1 MDELIIRAYAAGAD
15 EACLIP
21 ANQVPINP
29 DLAKLCREPR
39 CADYGQ
45 APGCPPYCSGPAGF
59 RLLRQSSREAL
70 VLRIQG
76 PESDLMTSRS
86 NAVMKRL
93 QSLAAN
99 LEEEALRLGYQH
111 AQAYAGG
118 SCKRI
123 FCHEDDECPVIAGT
137 GPCRYPHQARPS
149 MSGFGIDLLALMDIC
164 GWPAQFIDLKKEA
177 SATRQSWVAALV
189 LLGPRQPK
197 KLSCL
202 ESVLGADSGE
212 KFR

>member
-70 VLRIQG
+70 VLRIQV

-93 QSLAAN
+93 QSLAGQSGRGSIA
-99 LEEEALRLGYQH
+99 AGIS
-111 AQAYAGG
+111 ACPAYAGG

-123 FCHEDDECPVIAGT
+123 FCHEDDECP
-137 GPCRYPHQARPS
+137 
-149 MSGFGIDLLALMDIC
+149 
-164 GWPAQFIDLKKEA
+164 
-177 SATRQSWVAALV
+177 
-189 LLGPRQPK
+189 
-197 KLSCL
+197 
-202 ESVLGADSGE
+202 
-212 KFR
+212 